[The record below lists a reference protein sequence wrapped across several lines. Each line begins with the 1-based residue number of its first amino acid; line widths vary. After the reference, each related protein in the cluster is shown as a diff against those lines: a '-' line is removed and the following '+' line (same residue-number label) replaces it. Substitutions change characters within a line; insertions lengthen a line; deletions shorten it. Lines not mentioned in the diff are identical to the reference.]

1 MTSQYDVLIP
11 GSYYCDIIFT
21 GLPQFP
27 ALGTE
32 VFTRGLTVTVGGVM
46 NSVVALRRLGVQVGW
61 TGQVGTD
68 FFSAFILQ
76 QAERE
81 GVDTSLLER
90 LDEPFQR
97 VTVAMSYPHD
107 RAFLTYVDPAPSSI
121 ALVRRVLDRVAFR
134 HLHFTGLQT
143 DPAAPALLAQV
154 KARGVTISM
163 DCQHRVSE
171 ISDPTVQAV
180 LAQLDVFMP
189 NRAEAKQL
197 TGEDDVHAAAE
208 RFLALVPT
216 VIIKDGGNGA
226 HGWHNGH
233 YHYQPAINVAAVDT
247 TGAGDVFNAGFLAA
261 WLRGQPFNAALR
273 WGAISGG
280 LSTRGHGG
288 TATAPTLDELHA
300 WLEQLSESGG

>member
-1 MTSQYDVLIP
+1 MGMTPQYDVLIP
-11 GSYYCDIIFT
+11 GSYYCDLIFT
-21 GLPQFP
+21 GLPTFP
-27 ALGTE
+27 ALGME
-32 VFTRGLTVTVGGVM
+32 VFTSGLTVTVGGVM

-61 TGQVGTD
+61 AGQVGTD

-90 LDEPFQR
+90 LDHPFQR

-121 ALVRRVLDRVAFR
+121 ALVRRVLDRVSFR
-134 HLHFTGLQT
+134 HLHFTGFQT
-143 DPAAPALLAQV
+143 DPDAPALLAEV

-163 DCQHRVSE
+163 DCQHRVIE
-171 ISDPTVQAV
+171 ISDPLVRAV
-180 LAQLDVFMP
+180 LSQLDVFMP

-197 TGEDDVHAAAE
+197 TGEDDLHAAAQHF
-208 RFLALVPT
+208 RALVPT
-216 VIIKDGGNGA
+216 VIIKDGANGA
-226 HGWHNGH
+226 HGWHNGQH
-233 YHYQPAINVAAVDT
+233 FYQPAIAVEPVDT

-261 WLRGQPFNAALR
+261 WLRDLPFDAALR

-288 TATAPTLDELHA
+288 ASRAPTLDELEA
-300 WLEQLSESGG
+300 WPAR

>member
-1 MTSQYDVLIP
+1 MTPQYDVLIP
-11 GSYYCDIIFT
+11 GSYYCDLIFT
-21 GLPQFP
+21 GLPAFP

-32 VFTRGLTVTVGGVM
+32 VFTSGLTATVGGVM
-46 NSVVALRRLGVQVGW
+46 NSVVALRRLGVEVGW
-61 TGQVGTD
+61 VGQVGTD

-76 QAERE
+76 QAEQE

-90 LDEPFQR
+90 LDHPFQR

-121 ALVRRVLDRVAFR
+121 ALVRRVLDQVSFR
-134 HLHFTGLQT
+134 HLHFTGFQT
-143 DPAAPALLAQV
+143 DPNTPALLAEV

-163 DCQHRVSE
+163 DCQHRVIE
-171 ISDPTVQAV
+171 INDPLVRAV
-180 LAQLDVFMP
+180 LSQLDVFMP

-197 TGEDDVHAAAE
+197 TGEDDLHAAAQH
-208 RFLALVPT
+208 FCALVPT
-216 VIIKDGGNGA
+216 VIIKDGADGA
-226 HGWHNGH
+226 HGWHNGQH
-233 YHYQPAINVAAVDT
+233 FYQPAITIEPVDT

-261 WLRGQPFNAALR
+261 WLRGLPFDAALR

-288 TATAPTLDELHA
+288 ASRAPTLDELAA
-300 WLEQLSESGG
+300 WLAR